1 MKASELRNLSREEL
15 EAKYKELAEERF
27 RLKFQHSIR
36 PIDNPARLSLL
47 RKDMARIKTVLNQKQ
62 NG

>member
-1 MKASELRNLSREEL
+1 MKVAELRAMSRDDL

-36 PIDNPARLSLL
+36 PIDNPARLSAL
-47 RKDMARIKTVLNQKQ
+47 RNDLARVKTVLNQK
-62 NG
+62 